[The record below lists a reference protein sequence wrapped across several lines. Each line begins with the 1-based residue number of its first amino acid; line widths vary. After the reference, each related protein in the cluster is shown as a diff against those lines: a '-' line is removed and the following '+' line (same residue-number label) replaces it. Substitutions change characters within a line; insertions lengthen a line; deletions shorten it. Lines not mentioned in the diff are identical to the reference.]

1 MSRTDKGL
9 FLGGAVVLA
18 LLIVASL
25 GFGSYPVAPATTARI
40 LLALV
45 SPEPLPAHP
54 GWSIVEQIVVQSI
67 RLPRVLLAAIAGA
80 GLALA
85 GASLQGLFR
94 NPLVSPDTIGV
105 ASGAAAGGV
114 LAILLGLSSIWLT
127 AIAFAGG
134 LLAVG
139 AATLIAKAARSSTL
153 SFVLAGVIVGA
164 FFSAAMSL
172 MQFLV
177 DPITGLSQ
185 IMHWLMG
192 GFAGATPGAVA
203 LAGIPLLLAG
213 GALIGLRWRLN
224 LLSLGDDDAVA
235 LGLKPGRL
243 RMAVIVLAALIVAS
257 QVATSGIVGWVGL
270 IVPHLARMAVGPD
283 HRRLLPA
290 SALLGA
296 IFMLAVDDLARS
308 MTTYELPTGVLTAF
322 IGTPAFAWLLYRSR
336 LRGWERE

>member
-1 MSRTDKGL
+1 MSRNGRPL
-9 FLGGAVVLA
+9 FLGGA
-18 LLIVASL
+18 LLLGIMVVASL
-25 GFGSYPVAPATTARI
+25 GFGSYPIAMGKTLRI
-40 LLALV
+40 LVALV
-45 SPEPLPAHP
+45 SPGPMPTDP
-54 GWSIVEQIVVQSI
+54 GWSTVEQIIVQSI
-67 RLPRVLLAAIAGA
+67 RLPRILLAVIAGA
-80 GLALA
+80 GLGLA

-105 ASGAAAGGV
+105 ASGAACGGV
-114 LAILLGLSSIWLT
+114 LAILLGLSSGWLA

-139 AATLIAKAARSSTL
+139 AATLIARAAKGSTL
-153 SFVLAGVIVGA
+153 SFVLAGVIVSA
-164 FFSAAMSL
+164 FFSAALSL

-192 GFAGATPGAVA
+192 GFAGATPATVA

-224 LLSLGDDDAVA
+224 LLSLGDDDAIT
-235 LGLKPGRL
+235 LGLKPARL
-243 RMAVIVLAALIVAS
+243 RVTVIALAALIVTS
-257 QVATSGIVGWVGL
+257 QVAASGIVGWVGL
-270 IVPHLARMAVGPD
+270 IVPHLARMIVGPD
-283 HRRLLPA
+283 HRRLLPT

-322 IGTPAFAWLLYRSR
+322 IGTPSFAWLLYHSR

>member
-1 MSRTDKGL
+1 MSRTDKSL
-9 FLGGAVVLA
+9 FLGGALLLA
-18 LLIVASL
+18 VLIVASL
-25 GFGSYPVAPATTARI
+25 GFGSYPVAPGTTARI
-40 LLALV
+40 LYALV
-45 SPEPLPAHP
+45 SPGPMPAHP
-54 GWSIVEQIVVQSI
+54 SWSIVEQIVVQSI

-105 ASGAAAGGV
+105 ASGAACGGV
-114 LAILLGLSSIWLT
+114 LAILLGLSSVWLT

-139 AATLIAKAARSSTL
+139 AATLIAKAAQGSTL

-164 FFSAAMSL
+164 FFSAALSL

-192 GFAGATPGAVA
+192 GFAGATPSAVA
-203 LAGIPLLLAG
+203 LAGVPLLLAG

-235 LGLKPGRL
+235 LGLKPARL
-243 RMAVIVLAALIVAS
+243 RIAVIALAALIVAS

-322 IGTPAFAWLLYRSR
+322 IGTPSFAWLLYHSR